1 MKKKLE
7 QNELFRKGDSVLP
20 SVYWDMIL
28 AEYGRPILFTCLDE
42 YNQLYICSCYHAGGD
57 AVEWML
63 VKTTEEAVIKL
74 LQNQIPI
81 HDMFSEA
88 ETVYLLTLSER
99 GAQPQA
105 VKKAAQDV
113 PEHYFPTAGYDM
125 DAEEGEF
132 DEEIAELRERIAE
145 RESDLYETI
154 LSVQIEPFLFSY
166 SVWKPNA
173 LDMTKA
179 EQVLTDVLKSRRS
192 CFSLD
197 ALYWQ
202 SNVSYEEQ
210 LFRLSSVLTRTNV
223 SAFPRKERMVKF
235 SESRS
240 DSYKAS
246 IPVVVAL
253 DSGALTRRSL

>member
-7 QNELFRKGDSVLP
+7 QNDLFRKGDFVLP
-20 SVYWDMIL
+20 SVYWDMVL

-42 YNQLYICSCYHAGGD
+42 YDNLYICSCYHAGGD

-81 HDMFSEA
+81 HDMFSDA

-105 VKKAAQDV
+105 VKKATQDV
-113 PEHYFPTAGYDM
+113 PENYFPTAGYDM

-145 RESDLYETI
+145 RESDPYRVI
-154 LSVQIEPFLFSY
+154 SSVQTTLIPVFFY
-166 SVWKPNA
+166 KWKETFPDIKA
-173 LDMTKA
+173 VDMISK
-179 EQVLTDVLKSRRS
+179 
-192 CFSLD
+192 D
-197 ALYWQ
+197 ALE
-202 SNVSYEEQ
+202 SYAFSEETS
-210 LFRLSSVLTRTNV
+210 FRLFFARTQADI
-223 SAFPRKERMVKF
+223 SEIPKKAREVKF
-235 SESRS
+235 PASPSI
-240 DSYKAS
+240 SYRANIQLS
-246 IPVVVAL
+246 AY
-253 DSGALTRRSL
+253 SLLAR

>member
-1 MKKKLE
+1 MKKKIK
-7 QNELFRKGDSVLP
+7 QDNLFRKGDSVLP
-20 SVYWDMIL
+20 ALYYDMVL
-28 AEYGRPILFTCLDE
+28 VEYIWPILFTCLDE
-42 YNQLYICSCYHAGGD
+42 YDNLYICSCHHADGD
-57 AVEWML
+57 VAKWML
-63 VKTTEEAVIKL
+63 VRTTEEAVIKL

-81 HDMFSEA
+81 HDMFTEA

-105 VKKAAQDV
+105 VKQAAQDV

-125 DAEEGEF
+125 DAEEDEF
-132 DEEIAELRERIAE
+132 DEEIAELRERIAK
-145 RESDLYETI
+145 RESDPYETI

-192 CFSLD
+192 YFSLD
-197 ALYWQ
+197 ALDWQ

-210 LFRLSSVLTRTNV
+210 LFRLFSAWTRTNV
-223 SAFPRKERMVKF
+223 PIFPQKERMVKF